1 MQIDSKEGPWPF
13 DSEEERREVLQ
24 GFRDL
29 FGVTIQEDGS
39 VLISPRGQSVLGT
52 YLIGTLLLI
61 ASPSPSDNPG
71 YAIVK
76 FVIWLITILRVECLD
91 RDR

>member
-1 MQIDSKEGPWPF
+1 MQMDFKEGPVPF
-13 DSEEERREVLQ
+13 DSEEKWSGFLRET
-24 GFRDL
+24 